1 MRIDGVLSEALAFGE
16 VLGEHEA
23 RVASVPGLE
32 NGSRVWIGADNDDS
46 RVAYFEVAGE
56 RFNTFAVSEVLE
68 VSWVETAIG
77 DEIDLQTAKI
87 ICRDSRLNDV
97 FLSLIEDVVSQLG
110 EGDSLNVLL
119 SSVAAWRRLLQIVD
133 NGLSDVAAAGLYGE
147 LLFLEA
153 LVANRGPQQIGIW
166 QISEND
172 VHDFI
177 SADIRVEVKTSS
189 FQNRQSVTVH
199 GLKQLDAVSGADLVL
214 AVAEIQRHGSG
225 ETIDDVVNRLLDRG
239 VDIDVLSR
247 KLEARGYVRGMSSA
261 VAIETTFEL
270 QSWRYWPITSES
282 PVISASKLGTAPSAA
297 VADVSYSLSLSAL
310 GEAEVSLDWNR
321 FSI

>member
-1 MRIDGVLSEALAFGE
+1 MRVDGVLAEALEYGQ
-16 VLGEHEA
+16 VLGEHDA
-23 RVASVPGLE
+23 RVAAVPGLAV
-32 NGSRVWIGADNDDS
+32 GCRAWIGADSDD
-46 RVAYFEVAGE
+46 RHVAYLEIEGK
-56 RFNTFAVSEVLE
+56 RFSSFAVSEVLE
-68 VSWVETAIG
+68 VSWVETTVG
-77 DEIDLQTAKI
+77 DEVDLTTAKI
-87 ICRDSRLNDV
+87 ICRDDRLNDV
-97 FLSLIEDVVSQLG
+97 FLSLIGDVVAQLG
-110 EGDSLNVLL
+110 ERDSLDVLL
-119 SSVAAWRRLLQIVD
+119 GSIAAWRRLLQIVD

-147 LLFLEA
+147 LLFLEE
-153 LVANRGPQQIGIW
+153 LVVNRGPQQVGIW

-177 SADIRVEVKTSS
+177 SAGIRAEVKTSS

-199 GLKQLDAVSGADLVL
+199 GLKQLDAVSGADLIL

-225 ETIDDVVNRLLDRG
+225 ETIDDVVNRLLDLG

-261 VAIETTFEL
+261 AAIETTFEL

-282 PVISASKLGTAPSAA
+282 PVISASKLGTAASAA

>member
-1 MRIDGVLSEALAFGE
+1 MRIDGVLAEALEYGQ
-16 VLGEHEA
+16 VLGEHDA
-23 RVASVPGLE
+23 RVAAVPGLE
-32 NGSRVWIGADNDDS
+32 VGSRAWIGADS
-46 RVAYFEVAGE
+46 SERRVAYLEIEGK
-56 RFNTFAVSEVLE
+56 RFSSFAVSEVLE
-68 VSWVETAIG
+68 VSWVETTVG
-77 DEIDLQTAKI
+77 DEVDLTTAKI
-87 ICRDSRLNDV
+87 ICLDHRLNDV
-97 FLSLIEDVVSQLG
+97 FLSLIGNVVSQLG
-110 EGDSLNVLL
+110 ERDSLDVLL
-119 SSVAAWRRLLQIVD
+119 GSIAAWRRLLQIVD

-147 LLFLEA
+147 LLFLEE
-153 LVANRGPQQIGIW
+153 LVANKGPQQIGIW

-214 AVAEIQRHGSG
+214 AVAEIQRHGTG
-225 ETIDDVVNRLLDRG
+225 ETIDDVVNRLLDLG

-247 KLEARGYVRGMSSA
+247 KLEARGFVRGMSSSA
-261 VAIETTFEL
+261 ATETTFEL

-282 PVISASKLGTAPSAA
+282 PVISATNLGAVTSAA
-297 VADVSYSLSLSAL
+297 VSDVSYSLNLSSL
-310 GEAEVSLDWNR
+310 GEAMARLDWDL